1 MRDMIRK
8 HLNKKIRA
16 SALCTG
22 ALLCMAFAVP
32 CAASSQNQLDGVKQE
47 ISRQKN
53 QLASK
58 QKKYNSLQQAL
69 KQHELN
75 IAKAANDIHATNN
88 QLATIKRTIDKLN
101 AEQAELE
108 QKQQQQKAVVA
119 SLLNAQFRQGKD
131 SDIASLL
138 SGEDSTRL
146 DRMTTYAEH
155 ISKARVEAIDALD
168 ATQTEIQMKVHE
180 LKEQKT
186 EQQQALNALKQQ
198 KQTLDQQQ
206 QSRQKTLSSIKN
218 QITSGNE
225 DLVELQANE
234 KRMIAAIAK
243 AKAEAE
249 RRAREEAERR
259 AREKAAAEA
268 RIKAAKEAKERA
280 AAEAEAREIDQQYAR
295 QQARVPMD
303 GLARHKGKLYW
314 PVKGPILHNY
324 GSLQRGQLHWKG
336 MVFSKPLGSQVRAI
350 YSGRI
355 VFADWLRGYGLMIG
369 IDHGKG
375 DMSFYGYNQT
385 LLKKVG
391 DTVQAGEPI
400 ALVGDSGGQEKP
412 GLYFEIRRKGQ
423 PTNPKPWLD

>member
-22 ALLCMAFAVP
+22 VLLCMTFAVP

-58 QKKYNSLQQAL
+58 QKKYNSLQQDL
-69 KQHELN
+69 KQYELN
-75 IAKAANDIHATNN
+75 IAKAANDIHSTNN
-88 QLATIKRTIDKLN
+88 QLATIKRAIDKLN
-101 AEQAELE
+101 TEQTELE
-108 QKQQQQKAVVA
+108 EKQKQQKAVVA
-119 SLLNAQFRQGKD
+119 SLLNAQFRQGQD

-146 DRMTTYAEH
+146 DRMTTYAEY
-155 ISKARVEAIDALD
+155 ISKARVNAIDALD
-168 ATQTEIQMKVHE
+168 ATQTEIQMKVHQ
-180 LKEQKT
+180 LNEQKT
-186 EQQQALNALKQQ
+186 EQQQVLNTLKQQ

-206 QSRQKTLSSIKN
+206 QSRQKTLSSIKS
-218 QITSGNE
+218 QIDSSSE
-225 DLVELQANE
+225 DLAELQANE
-234 KRMIAAIAK
+234 RQMLAAIAK

-249 RRAREEAERR
+249 RRAREEAARI
-259 AREKAAAEA
+259 AREKAAAQA
-268 RIKAAKEAKERA
+268 RIKAAKEAKARA
-280 AAEAEAREIDQQYAR
+280 AAEAEAREIDRQYAN
-295 QQARVPMD
+295 QNARVPMD

-314 PVKGPILHNY
+314 PVKGTILHNY
-324 GSLQRGQLHWKG
+324 GSHQQGQLRWKG
-336 MVFSKPLGSQVRAI
+336 MVFSKPMGSQVKAI

-355 VFADWLRGYGLMIG
+355 IFSDWLRGYGLMIG

-400 ALVGDSGGQEKP
+400 ALVGDSGGQTQP

-423 PTNPKPWLD
+423 PIDPKPWLD